1 MPWDSRRI
9 LDRKPRP
16 RAYLPSMPTTSED
29 SPVSGEAAQEEL
41 LTFARGV
48 EELAAGLE
56 ELIAGL
62 PVSPFESLIFL
73 GERDA
78 DVATEIRRVVECLLE
93 DHLRPLARDLRRLA
107 RYKPENS

>member
-1 MPWDSRRI
+1 MTEGSQ
-9 LDRKPRP
+9 
-16 RAYLPSMPTTSED
+16 TG
-29 SPVSGEAAQEEL
+29 SGEAAQEEL
-41 LTFARGV
+41 LRFAREV
-48 EELAAGLE
+48 DAVAAGLE

-78 DVATEIRRVVECLLE
+78 DVATEIRRGVECLLE
-93 DHLRPLARDLRRLA
+93 DHLRPVARDLRRLA